1 MKNLNTNMDRNLS
14 MIKSNNQY
22 LVDTERKSDK
32 LNDAQESKL
41 SIDDFCEQN
50 FFMDYVSQSV

>member
-14 MIKSNNQY
+14 MIKSNNRY

-41 SIDDFCEQN
+41 SINDFCEQLLHGLC
-50 FFMDYVSQSV
+50 